1 MHMLLHQTPLLFSPF
16 LWPEWTSAHQC
27 INPDGWCTDGF
38 HFFIPGLT
46 LNSPLPHPR
55 PSVTYQT
62 AHISMS
68 STDAIPIYHVI
79 ISPHPSTFLP
89 TSHWSRYLPN
99 PTYLSSCLSSWP
111 HNYNEDIARNTELFT
126 QAILKVMIS
135 FLVNTHMT
143 ILHKSK
149 KSRMYAIFSS
159 EYFVNSLDWNI
170 VF

>member
-1 MHMLLHQTPLLFSPF
+1 MDMKMHMLLHQTPLLFSPF

-46 LNSPLPHPR
+46 LNSHLPHPR

-99 PTYLSSCLSSWP
+99 PTYLVAPTSLVVFPADLTTTMKILQGTQNCLLKQYLKSWLVFWSTP
-111 HNYNEDIARNTELFT
+111 IWQYCIN
-126 QAILKVMIS
+126 LKNQECMQYSQVNIS
-135 FLVNTHMT
+135 
-143 ILHKSK
+143 
-149 KSRMYAIFSS
+149 
-159 EYFVNSLDWNI
+159 
-170 VF
+170 